1 MDDSQPPPTETQ
13 DPAAPVAPRPALHRR
28 LRRAG
33 LIAGV
38 LFGAVLIVGTG
49 ARFAR
54 SSEVRSWTL
63 QSQIPTVSLIAPAP
77 LSRPPTLQLPGTLQA
92 YYDAQLY
99 SRVPGYVKGWY
110 RDIGAH
116 VRKGELLA
124 DIDTPELDQQLAQ
137 AQANLEM
144 SMSAR
149 TLSQITAQRWDA
161 LLPLDAVS
169 KQAAQERTQDV
180 SAKSS
185 AVKAAQADLDRLR
198 ALKHFSRIVAP
209 FDGIVTARSADFG
222 TLVSGGQA
230 GAEPL
235 FAVADVHRLRLYV
248 HVPQA
253 YSAQIG
259 PGIRCSL
266 AVPEYPGRQ
275 FEATLS
281 STSDAISPQS
291 GTLLVELA
299 VDNRGGELKPGDYAK
314 VTLNLAHAERAL
326 TIPASALIFR
336 SSGLQVATLRA
347 GGRIAMKPV
356 QVGRDLGAKVEISSG
371 LDANDRIV
379 DSPPDS
385 LADGDTVR
393 IASAGASHGA

>member
-1 MDDSQPPPTETQ
+1 MQNLPTHMQDSAEPT
-13 DPAAPVAPRPALHRR
+13 PSPHALRRR

-33 LIAGV
+33 FIAGA
-38 LFGAVLIVGTG
+38 LFGVVLIVGTG
-49 ARFAR
+49 ARFAQ
-54 SSEVRSWTL
+54 SNEVKNWTL
-63 QSQIPTVSLIAPAP
+63 QSQIPTVSLIAPTP
-77 LSRPPTLQLPGTLQA
+77 LSRPPTLLLPGTLRA
-92 YYDAQLY
+92 FYDAQLY

-124 DIDTPELDQQLAQ
+124 DIDTPELDQQMAQ
-137 AQANLEM
+137 ARANLEM

-185 AVKAAQADLDRLR
+185 AVKAAQADLDRLK

-209 FDGIVTARSADFG
+209 FDGIVTARNADYG

-253 YSAQIG
+253 YSSQIG
-259 PGIRCSL
+259 AGIRCSL

-281 STSDAISPQS
+281 STSDAISAQS

-299 VDNRGGELKPGDYAK
+299 VDNRAGELKPGDYAK

-336 SSGLQVATLRA
+336 SSGLQVATLHA

-356 QVGRDLGAKVEISSG
+356 LVGRDLGARVEISSG

-393 IASAGASHGA
+393 IAGGAASHGA